1 MKSLSLYKKYYSVN
15 TLHDVVKTFQDTLL
29 ESNKTFSYFVDWQ
42 KIKENVERYN
52 YEINL
57 LNYLVGQKDTGQKL
71 KEILNKNPEVL
82 PVIPLIIAVR
92 DNDISVI
99 TDANKPLE
107 TLKKY
112 DFKKRA
118 LTDRD
123 IEDITLFCE
132 KAGILSLFSSFRIK
146 DLRDYLLG
154 VETGLDTNARK
165 NRSGTAME
173 TLIEPSLNQIKG
185 IIVFKQKTFGYLADS
200 ENVKIS
206 EGLKDR
212 KFDFV
217 VKAKNRFFNIEVNF
231 YSGGGSK
238 PQEIV
243 DSYINRNHELC
254 QEGWGF
260 VWITDGLG
268 WKVCTN
274 QMTKAFKDMDYVL
287 NVDFVKKG
295 ILRDILLST

>member
-1 MKSLSLYKKYYSVN
+1 MKNLSLYKKYYSVN
-15 TLHDVVKTFQDTLL
+15 TLHDVVKIFQDTLL
-29 ESNKTFSYFVDWQ
+29 ESNKTFSYFADWQ

-92 DNDISVI
+92 DSDISVI
-99 TDANKPLE
+99 TNANKPLE

-112 DFKKRA
+112 DFKKRT

-132 KAGILSLFSSFRIK
+132 KAGILSLFSSFKIK

-165 NRSGTAME
+165 NRSA
-173 TLIEPSLNQIKG
+173 Q
-185 IIVFKQKTFGYLADS
+185 Q
-200 ENVKIS
+200 
-206 EGLKDR
+206 
-212 KFDFV
+212 
-217 VKAKNRFFNIEVNF
+217 
-231 YSGGGSK
+231 
-238 PQEIV
+238 
-243 DSYINRNHELC
+243 
-254 QEGWGF
+254 
-260 VWITDGLG
+260 
-268 WKVCTN
+268 WK
-274 QMTKAFKDMDYVL
+274 
-287 NVDFVKKG
+287 
-295 ILRDILLST
+295 RS